1 MKFLL
6 KIPKH
11 LTNREKKLL
20 YMALFFSLIGAFLEM
35 LGISLILPFVAI
47 LFKNQIVTDMNFLNI
62 NINDIVKFFES
73 VSPFLPFILII
84 ILFLLKNLIL
94 FAFSW
99 FNSHLINTLGSR
111 LSNNVYQKYL
121 NKDYKFHINN
131 NTSNLTFHSV
141 EVADRYKDTI
151 GHTFTIISEILV
163 IFFLSCLMLFM
174 EPKGF
179 LISLVFITILSYLAF
194 SLIKNSS
201 MRWGKKVQNLDKQR
215 FLELSHGYGGIK
227 EIKIFKRIN
236 YFLNKYFSITSERFR
251 AMFFINVMSNLP
263 RFLIETF
270 FVFSLVVFIIYLKLS
285 GKPDSEIFLILSL
298 FGISSIRLMPSF
310 NRILSSL
317 QKVKYGQVY
326 VETIDKIFSSEDNI
340 INMKDFNQQNK
351 QNENKIIS
359 FKNVYFE
366 YPGKDKLT
374 LQNINLNIF
383 NKDFVGIVGKT
394 GSGKSTLINLLLGLH
409 KPSSGKIET
418 FYKNVG
424 YVPQSIFLMDDTIIN
439 NVAYGIEEN
448 KIDMNLV
455 EECIR
460 KSQLKEFT
468 DKLPDGLRTIVGEK
482 GVRISGGE
490 LQRLGIAR
498 ALYHNPDLLVFDEA
512 TNALDEKTELVL
524 VDLVKELSR
533 NITVIAISHNVK
545 SLKYCSR
552 ILRIENS
559 IIIEEKNQT
568 KKVGVES

>member
-20 YMALFFSLIGAFLEM
+20 YTALFFSLIGAFLEM

-84 ILFLLKNLIL
+84 IVFLLKNLIL

-151 GHTFTIISEILV
+151 GHTFIIISEILV
-163 IFFLSCLMLFM
+163 IFFLSCLMLFI

-179 LISLVFITILSYLAF
+179 LISLAFITVLSYLAF

-236 YFLNKYFSITSERFR
+236 FFLNKYFSITSERFR
-251 AMFFINVMSNLP
+251 AMFYINVMSNLP

-351 QNENKIIS
+351 QYENKIIS

-448 KIDMNLV
+448 KIDMDLV

-468 DKLPDGLRTIVGEK
+468 AKLPDGLKTIVGEK

-498 ALYHNPDLLVFDEA
+498 ALYHKPDLLVFDEA

-524 VDLVKELSR
+524 VDLVKELSQ

-559 IIIEEKNQT
+559 IVIEEKNQI
-568 KKVGVES
+568 KKIGLES